1 MAKRRTSHHLPSQSS
16 TDAFPSE
23 EASLLEAWNDPQTQ
37 SLSHDY
43 AGRWH
48 RLVSTTNWE
57 KGKIISLWRKAL
69 VDAGADPAQH
79 RDEVWARGVGGLT
92 PHHAS
97 RLRRVYERFGETQ
110 ATYPGLFWTHFLVA
124 LDWEDAELWLEGA
137 SRTPWSVAEMK
148 RARWEARGK
157 LESELPESTNEV
169 AEESELD
176 ERAGMEES
184 VSAEVDPQ
192 FKDRIGTT
200 GPRNEGPDFGDWD
213 QETEGA
219 VEADEAISEM
229 DSDSTAAISHFASI
243 SGLPE
248 DVLEAAESLKL
259 SLIRHRASG
268 WSQMEKRDF
277 QRLLD
282 AFQKLLDSDG

>member
-1 MAKRRTSHHLPSQSS
+1 M
-16 TDAFPSE
+16 D

-37 SLSHDY
+37 SLSQDY

-69 VDAGADPAQH
+69 VDAGADPAQY

-97 RLRRVYERFGETQ
+97 RLRRVHERFGQTQ
-110 ATYPGLFWTHFLVA
+110 ESYPGLFWTHFLVA
-124 LDWEDAELWLEGA
+124 LDWDDAELWLEGA
-137 SRTPWSVAEMK
+137 SRTPWSVSQMK

-157 LESELPESTNEV
+157 LDSEIPEATIEV
-169 AEESELD
+169 AEESDLD
-176 ERAGMEES
+176 ERAGMEEP

-192 FKDRIGTT
+192 FKDRIGTS

-213 QETEGA
+213 QEADGA
-219 VEADEAISEM
+219 VEAEEAIVDLDSE
-229 DSDSTAAISHFASI
+229 SAPAVSPFASI
-243 SGLPE
+243 RGLPE

-259 SLIRHRASG
+259 CLIRHRASG
-268 WSQMEKRDF
+268 WSQMEKQDF

-282 AFQKLLDSDG
+282 AFQKLLDCDR

>member
-16 TDAFPSE
+16 SDALPMD
-23 EASLLEAWNDPQTQ
+23 EASLLEAWNDPNTQ
-37 SLSHDY
+37 SLSQDY

-57 KGKIISLWRKAL
+57 KGKIISHWRKAL
-69 VDAGADPAQH
+69 VDAGADPTQY
-79 RDEVWARGVGGLT
+79 RDEVWAQGVGGLT

-97 RLRRVYERFGETQ
+97 RLRRVHERFGETQ
-110 ATYPGLFWTHFLVA
+110 ATYSGLFWTHFLVA

-137 SRTPWSVAEMK
+137 SRTPWSVSQMK
-148 RARWEARGK
+148 KARWEARGK
-157 LESELPESTNEV
+157 LESELPEATIEV
-169 AEESELD
+169 AEESELE
-176 ERAGMEES
+176 ERAGMEEA

-192 FKDRIGTT
+192 LKDRIGTS
-200 GPRNEGPDFGDWD
+200 GPRNDGPDFGDWD
-213 QETEGA
+213 QEAVGA
-219 VEADEAISEM
+219 VDDDESIADLDSE
-229 DSDSTAAISHFASI
+229 SVAAISPFASI
-243 SGLPE
+243 RGLPD

-259 SLIRHRASG
+259 SLIRHRSSG
-268 WSQMEKRDF
+268 WSHMEKKDF

>member
-1 MAKRRTSHHLPSQSS
+1 MAKRHTSHRLPSQPSS
-16 TDAFPSE
+16 DALPMDD
-23 EASLLEAWNDPQTQ
+23 ASLLEAWNDPQTQ
-37 SLSHDY
+37 SLSEDY

-48 RLVSTTNWE
+48 RLVSNTNWE

-69 VDAGADPAQH
+69 VDAGSDPVQY

-97 RLRRVYERFGETQ
+97 RLRRVHERFGETQ

-137 SRTPWSVAEMK
+137 SRTPWSVSQMK

-157 LESELPESTNEV
+157 LDAELPEATIEV
-169 AEESELD
+169 AEESEFD
-176 ERAGMEES
+176 ERAGMEEA

-192 FKDRIGTT
+192 LKDRIGTS

-213 QETEGA
+213 QEAGGATEDA
-219 VEADEAISEM
+219 ESIVDM
-229 DSDSTAAISHFASI
+229 DSDSVAALSPFASI
-243 SGLPE
+243 RGLPE
-248 DVLEAAESLKL
+248 DVLEAAEALKL
-259 SLIRHRASG
+259 SLIRHRSSG
-268 WSQMEKRDF
+268 WSQMEKQDF